1 MSFITEQEAIEHV
14 QGFDAL
20 SSSDRA
26 DYLQK
31 AETYLV
37 ARNVKPYED
46 VILVPKAL
54 KTASYEII
62 KGIMNGELYQGQEQA
77 LKRKKVKADTVE
89 SEKEYQEGSLNLNAT
104 EQYILDLIK
113 PFTKR
118 SAVFFVRR
126 I

>member
-1 MSFITEQEAIEHV
+1 MSFITEQEVIEHV

-20 SSSDRA
+20 SASDKA

-31 AETYLV
+31 AEAYLI
-37 ARNVKPYED
+37 ARNVKPYDD
-46 VILVPKAL
+46 VTQVPKAL
-54 KTASYEII
+54 KTASYEIV
-62 KGIMNGELYQGQEQA
+62 KGIMKGELYQGQEQA
-77 LKRKKVKADTVE
+77 LKRKRVKAEVE
-89 SEKEYQEGSLNLNAT
+89 SEKEYQDGSIKLNAT

-118 SAVFFVRR
+118 SSVFFIRR

>member
-20 SSSDRA
+20 SASDKA

-31 AETYLV
+31 SEAYLI

-46 VILVPKAL
+46 VTLVPKAL
-54 KTASYEII
+54 KLASYEII
-62 KGIMNGELYQGQEQA
+62 KGIMKGELYQGQEQA

-89 SEKEYQEGSLNLNAT
+89 SEKEYQDGSVTLNAT

-118 SAVFFVRR
+118 SSVFFIRR

>member
-1 MSFITEQEAIEHV
+1 MSFITEQEAIEYI

-20 SSSDRA
+20 SASDKA

-31 AETYLV
+31 AEAYLI

-46 VILVPKAL
+46 ETEVPRAL
-54 KTASYEII
+54 KIASYEIV
-62 KGIMNGELYQGQEQA
+62 KGIMKGELYKGQEQA
-77 LKRKKVKADTVE
+77 LKRKRVKGDTVE
-89 SEKEYQEGSLNLNAT
+89 TEKEYLDGSIKLNAT
-104 EQYILDLIK
+104 EQYIQDLIK

-118 SAVFFVRR
+118 SSVFFIRR

>member
-20 SSSDRA
+20 SASDKA

-31 AETYLV
+31 AEAYLI
-37 ARNVKPYED
+37 ARNVKHYVD
-46 VILVPKAL
+46 VTQVPKAL

-62 KGIMNGELYQGQEQA
+62 KGIMKGELYQGLEQA

-89 SEKEYQEGSLNLNAT
+89 SEKEYQDGSVKLNAT

-118 SAVFFVRR
+118 SSVFFIRR

>member
-14 QGFDAL
+14 KGFDAL
-20 SSSDRA
+20 SASDKA

-31 AETYLV
+31 AETYLI

-46 VILVPKAL
+46 VTQVPKTL

-62 KGIMNGELYQGQEQA
+62 KGIIKGELYIGLEQA
-77 LKRKKVKADTVE
+77 LKRKKVKADSVE
-89 SEKEYQEGSLNLNAT
+89 SEKEYQDGSVKLNAT

-118 SAVFFVRR
+118 SSVFFIRR

>member
-14 QGFDAL
+14 EGFNAL
-20 SSSDRA
+20 SASDKA
-26 DYLQK
+26 QYLQM
-31 AETYLV
+31 AGAYLL

-46 VILVPKAL
+46 VTQVPEPL
-54 KTASYEII
+54 KTASYQII
-62 KGIMNGELYQGQEQA
+62 KGIMKGDLYKGQEQT

-89 SEKEYQEGSLNLNAT
+89 TEKEYQDGSVKLNAT

-113 PFTKR
+113 PYCKR
-118 SAVFFVRR
+118 KSVFFVRK